1 MSAPPVWI
9 GSDST
14 LTLKQRAL
22 AITLLGAAFVPIA
35 ATLAPLPETPVAL
48 SLLKPAKA
56 ASPLAT
62 SLQGKPVMVEVY
74 ATWCSACQKIKPV
87 MNSLRQQEGNSVH
100 WVSFDVSNTTA
111 AQTSAARAEK
121 LGLGQF
127 FMRNRSQ
134 TSLVSIFNPETGEAV
149 KTFRAQTKL
158 VPYLQAINKTR
169 FMLGR

>member
-1 MSAPPVWI
+1 
-9 GSDST
+9 
-14 LTLKQRAL
+14 
-22 AITLLGAAFVPIA
+22 
-35 ATLAPLPETPVAL
+35 
-48 SLLKPAKA
+48 
-56 ASPLAT
+56 
-62 SLQGKPVMVEVY
+62 MVEVY

-100 WVSFDVSNTTA
+100 WVRFDVSNSTA

-158 VPYLQAINKTR
+158 DPYLQAIKKTR